1 MRQSPHP
8 AGMAKAT
15 GIAAWTADR
24 PGPAAPAVVSPRRH
38 GLDDLGLIDAPA
50 DAEFDRF
57 TSLASVMLDTP
68 VALVSLIDAARDRQF
83 FKSALGLP
91 EPWATARQTPLSH
104 SFCKT
109 VKATAQPLVVGDAR
123 GDARVCDLPSVRDLD
138 IVAYLG
144 VPIFDPDGAPIGSL
158 CAIDHRVRDWSDR
171 DVETLVQLA
180 ACVTDQI
187 RLRAALRDSRSAL
200 DVARAATETREAFF
214 AHIGHEIRTPLS
226 GILGAADLLLE
237 GDAPPQTRDLVT
249 SIRSAGVMLRAQLDD
264 LLDFAKLKSDRPVL
278 APRPFRPRALLED
291 AVSVHRPSARRKGV
305 ELTTRLTGAVDAM
318 WLADDH
324 RLGQVIGNLV
334 SNAVKF
340 TREGTVAAALDVA
353 PDGRAR
359 LSISDTGCGM
369 AREALDTL
377 FDPYLQADSSVQRD
391 HGGTGLGLAIVHALV
406 TAMEGEIA
414 VDSRPGAGTTF
425 TISLAFDA
433 VVEKGGARDGAGP
446 MPCGGLD
453 GRDVLLADDNTLGV
467 SVLSGLL
474 ERLGARVTVVGDG
487 AAAADTL
494 GSGDFDLAFFDLNMP
509 RQDGFAALREAAAAR
524 RAGGRPS
531 VPVFAM
537 SATPAAELAET
548 CVAAGFSGYFE
559 KPVRKADLTAAADG
573 LPAYPGA

>member
-1 MRQSPHP
+1 MRQPSQP
-8 AGMAKAT
+8 AEMTKAT
-15 GIAAWTADR
+15 GIPARNADR
-24 PGPAAPAVVSPRRH
+24 RGAAASAAVSPRRY
-38 GLDDLGLIDAPA
+38 GLDELDLIDAPS
-50 DAEFDRF
+50 DAEFDKF

-83 FKSALGLP
+83 FKSARGLP

-109 VKATAQPLVVGDAR
+109 VKATAQPLVVRDAR
-123 GDARVCDLPSVRDLD
+123 GDARVCDLPSVRALN

-144 VPIFDPDGAPIGSL
+144 APIFDPDGAAIGSL
-158 CAIDHRVRDWSDR
+158 CVIDNRVRDWADS

-200 DVARAATETREAFF
+200 DEARKATETRETFF

-237 GDAPPQTRDLVT
+237 GDAPPETRDLVT
-249 SIRSAGVMLRAQLDD
+249 SIRSAGVLLRSQLDD
-264 LLDFAKLKSDRPVL
+264 LLDFAKLKSERPVL

-291 AVSVHRPSARRKGV
+291 AVSVHRPSARRKGLD
-305 ELTTRLTGAVDAM
+305 LTTRLTGAVDGM

-340 TREGTVAAALDVA
+340 TPEGTVSAALDVSA
-353 PDGRAR
+353 DGCAQ
-359 LSISDTGCGM
+359 LSIADTGCGM

-377 FDPYLQADSSVQRD
+377 FDPYRQANSSVQRD

-414 VDSRPGAGTTF
+414 VDSRPGVGTTF

-433 VVEKGGARDGAGP
+433 VAENGARDGAMR
-446 MPCGGLD
+446 MPCRGLD
-453 GRDVLLADDNTLGV
+453 GRDVLVADDSALGQ
-467 SVLSGLL
+467 SILSGLL

-487 AAAADTL
+487 AAAADML
-494 GSGDFDLAFFDLNMP
+494 GSGAFDLAFFDLNMP
-509 RQDGFAALREAAAAR
+509 RRDGFAALQEAAAAR
-524 RAGGRPS
+524 RASGRPS

-537 SATPAAELAET
+537 SATPASELAET

-559 KPVRKADLTAAADG
+559 KPVRKADLTAAAEG
-573 LPAYPGA
+573 LSVLAGA